1 MVLRF
6 EREAAAATVAVQCNL
21 QALGGLAFHLA
32 AHQGAC
38 LRCWCHVY
46 LYHTANKSNER
57 VSPAVLHRI
66 LLHAQVQAAS
76 EEAAS
81 TCQQQSQQQ
90 LRQSVSQSQTL
101 QLQLCWTLHQQLAQE
116 LLRLP
121 RMDAAPLESM
131 EAAMPVMVQLPQLTV
146 TALLAVT
153 EQQQAEQ
160 VKT

>member
-1 MVLRF
+1 M
-6 EREAAAATVAVQCNL
+6 ATVRL
-21 QALGGLAFHLA
+21 
-32 AHQGAC
+32 
-38 LRCWCHVY
+38 
-46 LYHTANKSNER
+46 
-57 VSPAVLHRI
+57 
-66 LLHAQVQAAS
+66 QVQAAS
-76 EEAAS
+76 EEAAR

-90 LRQSVSQSQTL
+90 LRLSVSQSQTL
-101 QLQLCWTLHQQLAQE
+101 QLQLCWQLHQQLSQE

-160 VKT
+160 ACTELLELDKVLLQCSWHGLK